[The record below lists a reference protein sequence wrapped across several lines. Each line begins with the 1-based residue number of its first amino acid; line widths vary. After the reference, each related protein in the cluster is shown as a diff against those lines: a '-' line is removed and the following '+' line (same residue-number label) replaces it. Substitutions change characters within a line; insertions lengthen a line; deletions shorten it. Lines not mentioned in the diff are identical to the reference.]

1 MSRILT
7 KSDILAADDLKTE
20 TVDVPEWGG
29 AVIVRMMTGTQRD
42 AYEASLM
49 KRDGDGKYRV
59 DTVNMR
65 TKLLVHTV
73 VDEAGRSLFDGD
85 ADVLELAGKSSAAI
99 ERLFTVAQR
108 LNGLAADSVENAEK
122 NSVSGPSDVS
132 TSASP
137 QPSA

>member
-1 MSRILT
+1 
-7 KSDILAADDLKTE
+7 
-20 TVDVPEWGG
+20 
-29 AVIVRMMTGTQRD
+29 
-42 AYEASLM
+42 M

-73 VDEAGRSLFDGD
+73 VDEAGRALFDGD
-85 ADVLELAGKSSAAI
+85 ADVRELAGKSSAAI

-132 TSASP
+132 
-137 QPSA
+137 